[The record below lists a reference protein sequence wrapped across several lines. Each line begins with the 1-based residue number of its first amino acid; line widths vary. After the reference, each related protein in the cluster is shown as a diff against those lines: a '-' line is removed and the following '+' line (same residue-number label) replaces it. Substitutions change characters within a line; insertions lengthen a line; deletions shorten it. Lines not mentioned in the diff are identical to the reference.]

1 MDIVEIGNRIKST
14 RVSKKM
20 SQRDLVAATGLTLPS
35 VQSVEG
41 GKQNYTIGSL
51 IKILQALDLAITI

>member
-1 MDIVEIGNRIKST
+1 MDIVEIGNRIKSA

-20 SQRDLVAATGLTLPS
+20 SQRDLVAATRLTLPS